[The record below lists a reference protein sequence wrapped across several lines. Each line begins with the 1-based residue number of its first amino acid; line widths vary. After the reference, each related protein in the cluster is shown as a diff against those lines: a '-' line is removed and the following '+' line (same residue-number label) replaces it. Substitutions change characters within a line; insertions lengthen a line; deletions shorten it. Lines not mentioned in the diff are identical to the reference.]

1 MLLRDHKWTDRIAIS
16 ISRVRMLTRDKN
28 CVEWKRRWRLYD
40 SGTKF
45 CQCLWYERVRIMGV
59 ACATFVWC
67 LHWIIPEICV
77 RVNDLIRRLWTTT
90 CAQSFLRSFVVNYL
104 RRSATC
110 WTADRGWITV
120 SSVDGCVS
128 ATYVVTAFHTHI
140 QWDHDRLG
148 KRAVLLSA
156 SLYVS
161 KRGAYWDRLC
171 RDVVGWLVVGCH
183 ARALWPNGAS

>member
-1 MLLRDHKWTDRIAIS
+1 MLLRDQKWTDRIAIS

-110 WTADRGWITV
+110 WTAD
-120 SSVDGCVS
+120 SVDEFV
-128 ATYVVTAFHTHI
+128 
-140 QWDHDRLG
+140 DEL
-148 KRAVLLSA
+148 
-156 SLYVS
+156 
-161 KRGAYWDRLC
+161 LC
-171 RDVVGWLVVGCH
+171 RVSTAYVYLPRTLWL
-183 ARALWPNGAS
+183 RFTLTYNEITIDLASAQYY